1 MRPGFL
7 HFLFPL
13 FLLSQARDSITST
26 QFLRDGETIISSGGH
41 FEMGFFS
48 SPAGSIN
55 RYVGIWYNQ
64 ISVQIVIWIANRETA
79 LTSSAVLK
87 IVQPGRLVLIDGSN
101 NSTIWS
107 TNASKS
113 VQNPVAQL
121 LDSGNLVVRDADD
134 ESPEN
139 FIWQS
144 FDYPTDTYFPGMK
157 LGWNF
162 ETGHEVYITARKTD
176 DDPASGQFT
185 LHLDPSGYPQ
195 IVIKNG
201 SKEIYKTGPWNGLQL
216 SGTLGINP
224 DNPHYKF
231 EVYMSPTEVYAR
243 YDVFNNWIISTSVLT
258 SSGVLECNPW
268 VKQAQSLAS
277 YIKYPSDVCDSYGI
291 CGANGICSMANSPV
305 CGCLEKFTK
314 NNSTE
319 GEWVDWSD
327 GCQRRKPLKCKNG
340 TDGFNKYS
348 GIKLPDTKN
357 SWFNTTM
364 NLKECEVTC
373 LKNCSC
379 TAYSSLDIRNGGS
392 GCLLWFND
400 LINIRAMSLNGQD
413 IYIRLDSSEISETIT
428 TEGLHPRIPSSKGKK
443 VKIIFG
449 CLLPLTSMVLLGLSL
464 GLYFY
469 KKSKKEMKVKEWLDL
484 PLFNLPTI
492 LRATNNFSNNNKL
505 GEGGFGTV
513 YKKNSQ
519 ARDTITSTQFLRDG
533 ETLISSGGSFEM
545 GFFSSPAG
553 SINRYIGIW
562 YKQIPVPTVVWIAN
576 RETVLTNTKSAVL
589 KIIKPGRL
597 VLSDGNN
604 VIIWSSNTSRSAN
617 NPIAQLLDSGNL
629 VLRDAEDE
637 NPENFLWQSFDYPTD
652 TVLQGMKLGWNFV
665 TGHEVYATA
674 RKSENDP
681 SSGQFTLHYDPTGY
695 PQGVIKNGSQKR
707 FVTGPWNGLRWSGMP
722 ELAPDARQ
730 YKYQVSTNPREV
742 YARYD
747 ILNNSIVLRLV
758 LTSSG
763 DLQFLAWVHEVQSWI
778 SYIKTPRD
786 VCDIY
791 AICGANGICNMA
803 NSPVCGC
810 FEKFTNNNRRGLNN
824 WSDGCHRRKP
834 LKCENGTDGFKKYSG
849 IKLPDTSYS
858 WFNRTMSLKDCEHQ
872 CLKNCSCTAYSSL
885 DISKGGSGCL
895 LWFNDLI
902 DIRVLSENGQDIYI
916 RLDSSEI
923 PGGPHSSSKG
933 KKVKIIIG
941 SLVLG
946 FTTMTLLGLSLG
958 LYFYK
963 KSKKEVK
970 LKEWLE
976 LPLFDLS
983 TISKATNNFSYNN
996 KVGEGGFGAVYRRYP
1011 PMATVGPVIPSSSGI
1026 CLYHIPTYR
1035 FMEPA
1040 GMLRNPISNL
1050 PPDEMMVSPSLR
1062 N

>member
-13 FLLSQARDSITST
+13 FLLSQARDTITST
-26 QFLRDGETIISSGGH
+26 QFLRDGKTIISSGGH

-79 LTSSAVLK
+79 LTSSSAVLK
-87 IVQPGRLVLIDGSN
+87 IIQPGRLVLIDGSN

-121 LDSGNLVVRDADD
+121 LDSGNLVVRDAED
-134 ESPEN
+134 ENPEN

-162 ETGHEVYITARKTD
+162 ETGHEVYVTARKTE
-176 DDPASGQFT
+176 DDPASGKFT

-231 EVYMSPTEVYAR
+231 KVYMSPTEVYAR

-277 YIKYPSDVCDSYGI
+277 YIKYPSDVCDRYGI

-400 LINIRAMSLNGQD
+400 LINIRVMSLNGQD

-428 TEGLHPRIPSSKGKK
+428 TEGPHPRIPSSKGKK

-484 PLFNLPTI
+484 PLFDLSTI

-505 GEGGFGTV
+505 GEGGFRAV
-513 YKKNSQ
+513 YKGVLEDRQEIAVKRLSK
-519 ARDTITSTQFLRDG
+519 TSTQGVEEFKN
-533 ETLISSGGSFEM
+533 EVV
-545 GFFSSPAG
+545 
-553 SINRYIGIW
+553 YIA
-562 YKQIPVPTVVWIAN
+562 KLQH
-576 RETVLTNTKSAVL
+576 R
-589 KIIKPGRL
+589 
-597 VLSDGNN
+597 
-604 VIIWSSNTSRSAN
+604 
-617 NPIAQLLDSGNL
+617 NL
-629 VLRDAEDE
+629 VKL
-637 NPENFLWQSFDYPTD
+637 LGCCI
-652 TVLQGMKLGWNFV
+652 QGEEKLL
-665 TGHEVYATA
+665 VY
-674 RKSENDP
+674 E
-681 SSGQFTLHYDPTGY
+681 Y
-695 PQGVIKNGSQKR
+695 
-707 FVTGPWNGLRWSGMP
+707 
-722 ELAPDARQ
+722 
-730 YKYQVSTNPREV
+730 
-742 YARYD
+742 
-747 ILNNSIVLRLV
+747 
-758 LTSSG
+758 
-763 DLQFLAWVHEVQSWI
+763 
-778 SYIKTPRD
+778 
-786 VCDIY
+786 
-791 AICGANGICNMA
+791 MA
-803 NSPVCGC
+803 N
-810 FEKFTNNNRRGLNN
+810 K
-824 WSDGCHRRKP
+824 
-834 LKCENGTDGFKKYSG
+834 
-849 IKLPDTSYS
+849 
-858 WFNRTMSLKDCEHQ
+858 
-872 CLKNCSCTAYSSL
+872 SL
-885 DISKGGSGCL
+885 DTFI
-895 LWFNDLI
+895 F
-902 DIRVLSENGQDIYI
+902 
-916 RLDSSEI
+916 
-923 PGGPHSSSKG
+923 
-933 KKVKIIIG
+933 
-941 SLVLG
+941 
-946 FTTMTLLGLSLG
+946 GLP
-958 LYFYK
+958 F
-963 KSKKEVK
+963 
-970 LKEWLE
+970 
-976 LPLFDLS
+976 
-983 TISKATNNFSYNN
+983 
-996 KVGEGGFGAVYRRYP
+996 
-1011 PMATVGPVIPSSSGI
+1011 
-1026 CLYHIPTYR
+1026 
-1035 FMEPA
+1035 
-1040 GMLRNPISNL
+1040 
-1050 PPDEMMVSPSLR
+1050 
-1062 N
+1062 

>member
-1 MRPGFL
+1 MRAGFL

-13 FLLSQARDSITST
+13 FLLSQARDTITST
-26 QFLRDGETIISSGGH
+26 QFLRDGKTIISSGGH

-79 LTSSAVLK
+79 LTSSSAVLK

-121 LDSGNLVVRDADD
+121 LDSGNLVVRDAED

-162 ETGHEVYITARKTD
+162 ETGHEVYVTARKTD

-231 EVYMSPTEVYAR
+231 KVYMSPTEVYAR
-243 YDVFNNWIISTSVLT
+243 YDIFNNWIITRIVLA
-258 SSGVLECNPW
+258 SSGVFECIPW
-268 VKQAQSLAS
+268 VKQAQSWAS

-314 NNSTE
+314 SNNTE

-373 LKNCSC
+373 MKNCSC

-400 LINIRAMSLNGQD
+400 LINIRVMSLNGQD

-428 TEGLHPRIPSSKGKK
+428 TEGPHPRIPSSKGKK

-484 PLFNLPTI
+484 PLFDLPTI

-513 YKKNSQ
+513 YKGVLEDLQEIAVKRLSK
-519 ARDTITSTQFLRDG
+519 TSTQGVEEFKNEVVYIAKLQHRNLVKLLGCCIQGEEKILVYEYMANKSLDTFIFDEAKSKLLDWPERLSIINGIARGLMYLHQDSRLRIIHRDLKANNVLLDNKMNSKISDFG
-533 ETLISSGGSFEM
+533 LARSLGGGDASRANTNRIVGTHGYISPEYAMNGVFSVKSDTFSFGVLLLEIVTGKRNREFSHSDHSLNLISHAWKLYKENRALELIDECLAPSCDESQVLRSIHVGLLCVQQHPDDRPTMSSVISMLSNDNTLPKVKEP
-545 GFFSSPAG
+545 GFFTEER
-553 SINRYIGIW
+553 IN
-562 YKQIPVPTVVWIAN
+562 KDDC
-576 RETVLTNTKSAVL
+576 S
-589 KIIKPGRL
+589 
-597 VLSDGNN
+597 
-604 VIIWSSNTSRSAN
+604 
-617 NPIAQLLDSGNL
+617 
-629 VLRDAEDE
+629 
-637 NPENFLWQSFDYPTD
+637 
-652 TVLQGMKLGWNFV
+652 QGQ
-665 TGHEVYATA
+665 
-674 RKSENDP
+674 P
-681 SSGQFTLHYDPTGY
+681 SSGNECSITVLDP
-695 PQGVIKNGSQKR
+695 R
-707 FVTGPWNGLRWSGMP
+707 
-722 ELAPDARQ
+722 
-730 YKYQVSTNPREV
+730 
-742 YARYD
+742 
-747 ILNNSIVLRLV
+747 
-758 LTSSG
+758 
-763 DLQFLAWVHEVQSWI
+763 
-778 SYIKTPRD
+778 
-786 VCDIY
+786 
-791 AICGANGICNMA
+791 
-803 NSPVCGC
+803 
-810 FEKFTNNNRRGLNN
+810 
-824 WSDGCHRRKP
+824 
-834 LKCENGTDGFKKYSG
+834 
-849 IKLPDTSYS
+849 
-858 WFNRTMSLKDCEHQ
+858 
-872 CLKNCSCTAYSSL
+872 
-885 DISKGGSGCL
+885 
-895 LWFNDLI
+895 
-902 DIRVLSENGQDIYI
+902 
-916 RLDSSEI
+916 
-923 PGGPHSSSKG
+923 
-933 KKVKIIIG
+933 
-941 SLVLG
+941 
-946 FTTMTLLGLSLG
+946 
-958 LYFYK
+958 
-963 KSKKEVK
+963 
-970 LKEWLE
+970 
-976 LPLFDLS
+976 
-983 TISKATNNFSYNN
+983 
-996 KVGEGGFGAVYRRYP
+996 
-1011 PMATVGPVIPSSSGI
+1011 
-1026 CLYHIPTYR
+1026 
-1035 FMEPA
+1035 
-1040 GMLRNPISNL
+1040 
-1050 PPDEMMVSPSLR
+1050 
-1062 N
+1062 